1 MKTNRPRT
9 TRICRDNTNASLCVY
24 PCQSVKSVVKTLLVV
39 FFLIPSVAVGDAL
52 SPAEEL
58 KTLKVLPGFKVE
70 LVASEPDVIDPVAMA
85 FDEKGRLFV
94 CEMRGY
100 PNGGVATGKE
110 NRGRIRCLTDE
121 NGDGVFEKSVIFAEG
136 LRFPTGVMPWKG
148 GVIVCNPPDL
158 VYMPDEN
165 GDNKADS
172 VKVLYTGFGLSNI
185 QQILNSPRWGIDNW
199 VYCVNG
205 SVGGVITCPDKPE
218 MKPLTLNGRGIRF
231 KPDVPGSIE
240 PTSGGGQYGLTCD
253 EAQHWFVN
261 TNSQHLRQIVLPDH
275 YLKRNPY
282 FAAPATTVDISEHGA
297 ACKVFRI
304 SPFEAW
310 RVERTTRRKD
320 GPEAKRLPATEL
332 VPGGFITSACSPCY
346 YGLNE
351 PLFPERDRG
360 CVYVCDPANNLITR
374 DKLEPNGS
382 IYKGKRID
390 DGVEFL
396 ASTDNWFRP
405 VHLTVGPEGA
415 LYVLDFYREVI
426 ETPLSLP
433 DDIKKKLNLES
444 RERGRIWRIVP
455 EGFKAKRFVDI
466 QAVSYDYRH
475 SWNRETL
482 QRLLYEN
489 RRKQVAEFIRDELID
504 EYLGERTT
512 YWRAGVAQYLWSL
525 KHYDLLTA
533 EQVVKTIKLGQVAD
547 CVQALRFAE
556 EFWAKSDVLRTLVR
570 VLVDHPS
577 PFVRFQ
583 LALSAG
589 EFPPNEAGP
598 LLAELLRHKDA
609 DTWLESAAL
618 SSAKDC
624 GPTLLES
631 LAADAG
637 YVKAHPAMLG
647 KLAAMIGARGD
658 TKATGRVLLLMAR
671 LDSPAVQSA
680 ILEGLAQGSR
690 NSALPLNRLWD
701 NPPAELKPAV
711 EKALTAFT
719 DAATAA
725 RNETLPR
732 PARLAAIR
740 LLASG
745 PYKIAAEPL
754 ASLLH
759 PLHLGEIPSS
769 ALRSLA
775 SFDAP
780 EVADAVLAEWESYG
794 PNFRREVMEV
804 LFARKERLEKL
815 LDAIEAKKVLASQI
829 EAARAESLRKHADAK
844 LRARAEKLL
853 AGQIAPDRKKV
864 LDDYKPALTLP
875 GNVMKGRELFRKNC
889 TACHRLENTGYEVG
903 ANLLAALKNKSKEAL
918 LIDILDP
925 SREVDPRY
933 VNYQVT
939 TTAERT
945 VSGLLAVETPTSLT
959 LRRGEKAEDTILRSQ
974 IESIRATSKSLMPE
988 EFEKQFDKQQLAD
1001 LLEYLLGIVK

>member
-1 MKTNRPRT
+1 
-9 TRICRDNTNASLCVY
+9 L
-24 PCQSVKSVVKTLLVV
+24 
-39 FFLIPSVAVGDAL
+39 FLIDTTHADPL

-58 KTLKVLPGFKVE
+58 KTLKTLPGFKVE

-121 NGDGVFEKSVIFAEG
+121 DGDGVFEKSVIFADG

-148 GVIVCNPPDL
+148 GVIVCNAPDL
-158 VYMPDEN
+158 IYLPDDN

-205 SVGGVITCPDKPE
+205 SVGGAITCPDKPD
-218 MKPLTLNGRGIRF
+218 MKPLNLGGRGIRF

-240 PTSGGGQYGLTCD
+240 PTSGGGQYGLTFD
-253 EAQHWFVN
+253 EAGHMFSA

-297 ACKVFRI
+297 ACKVYRI

-310 RVERTTRRKD
+310 RVERTLRRKD

-455 EGFKAKRFVDI
+455 EGFKAKTFPQLARTESAELITGLGSD
-466 QAVSYDYRH
+466 H
-475 SWNRETL
+475 SWVRDTSH
-482 QRLLYEN
+482 RVLYEQKPAGI
-489 RRKQVAEFIRDELID
+489 RSELRSAATRSKSAEGLATALWAMDR
-504 EYLGERTT
+504 LGETD
-512 YWRAGVAQYLWSL
+512 LF
-525 KHYDLLTA
+525 DLLATNLRS
-533 EQVVKTIKLGQVAD
+533 VVSP
-547 CVQALRFAE
+547 ALR
-556 EFWAKSDVLRTLVR
+556 VQMLRMSERWIATATDLQKPIAGMTN
-570 VLVDHPS
+570 DAS

-583 LALSAG
+583 LALTIG
-589 EFPPNEAGP
+589 ELPPEKAGP

-609 DTWLESAAL
+609 DTWLQSAVL
-618 SSAKDC
+618 SSAKDA
-624 GPTLLES
+624 GPYLLEL
-631 LAADAG
+631 LAADRD
-637 YVKAHPAMLG
+637 YVKSNPAMLG
-647 KLAAMIGARGD
+647 RLASMIGARND
-658 TKATGRVLLLMAR
+658 VKATGQTLQLLAK
-671 LDSPAVQSA
+671 LDSAEAQIA
-680 ILEGLAQGSR
+680 ILDGLGQGSR
-690 NSALPLNRLWD
+690 NTGRPLNRLWD
-701 NPPAELKPAV
+701 DPPAELKPAV
-711 EKALTAFT
+711 EKAMGIFVAA
-719 DAATAA
+719 AATAQDEKGTIAA
-725 RNETLPR
+725 RIAT
-732 PARLAAIR
+732 IR

-745 PYKIAAEPL
+745 PFKVAAEPL
-754 ASLLH
+754 AAM
-759 PLHLGEIPSS
+759 LGARSS
-769 ALRSLA
+769 AEVQSAALKSLA
-775 SFDAP
+775 SFDDP
-780 EVADAVLAEWESYG
+780 KVADRVLAGWDGFS
-794 PNFRREVMEV
+794 PTLRREAIEV
-804 LFARKERLEKL
+804 LFAHIARLGKL
-815 LDAIEAKKVLASQI
+815 LDAVEAKMVLASHI
-829 EAARAESLRKHADAK
+829 EAARADALRRHPDATIRN
-844 LRARAEKLL
+844 RANRLL
-853 AGQIAPDRKKV
+853 AGQVITDRKKV
-864 LDDYKPALTLP
+864 LDEYKPSLELKGDLTR
-875 GNVMKGRELFRKNC
+875 GRELFRKNC
-889 TACHRLENTGYEVG
+889 TACHRLEDTGFEVG
-903 ANLLAALKNKSKEAL
+903 ANLTAALRNKTKDAL
-918 LIDILDP
+918 LLDILDP
-925 SREVDPRY
+925 SREVDARY

-945 VSGLLAVETPTSLT
+945 ISGILAVETPTSLT

-1001 LLEYLLGIVK
+1001 LLEYLLGVTK